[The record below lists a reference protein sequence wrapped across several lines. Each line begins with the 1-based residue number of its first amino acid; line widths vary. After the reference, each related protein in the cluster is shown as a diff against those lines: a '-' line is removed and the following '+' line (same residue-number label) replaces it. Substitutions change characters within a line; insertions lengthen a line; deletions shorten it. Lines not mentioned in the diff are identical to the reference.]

1 MQGREEGGGIEV
13 QVTIIMKCIIIS
25 SRNYS
30 GLLVLSHPMGGLI
43 IDTGMLGDRWYNM
56 DWGVR

>member
-43 IDTGMLGDRWYNM
+43 IDTGMLGDR
-56 DWGVR
+56 